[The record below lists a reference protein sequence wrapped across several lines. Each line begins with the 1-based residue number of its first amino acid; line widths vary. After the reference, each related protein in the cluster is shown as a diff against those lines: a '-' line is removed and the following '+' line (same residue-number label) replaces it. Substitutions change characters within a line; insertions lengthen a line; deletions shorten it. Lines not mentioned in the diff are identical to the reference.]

1 MVDQLLCNEKTGV
14 RFPVPAPDNM
24 FHGLGVAEAEMVDA
38 PACDA
43 GDGGF
48 EPRRSPLSRGTFA
61 RSTNWQ
67 VARL

>member
-1 MVDQLLCNEKTGV
+1 
-14 RFPVPAPDNM
+14 M

-48 EPRRSPLSRGTFA
+48 EPRRSPLSRGTILPD
-61 RSTNWQ
+61 
-67 VARL
+67 RLSGKSLDSES